1 MTRAGHVARGNR
13 GAAVSV
19 SSALQA
25 QGGVVVAQQDD
36 LAGWSRRRRCTSGDS
51 VPFSVLLGVVDGR
64 QGRERRNRRGG
75 CGRCARGFLG
85 NVV

>member
-1 MTRAGHVARGNR
+1 MTGAGHVARGSR

-19 SSALQA
+19 SSALRA

-36 LAGWSRRRRCTSGDS
+36 LAGWSSRRCCTSGDS
-51 VPFSVLLGVVDGR
+51 VAFSGLLGAVDGR
-64 QGRERRNRRGG
+64 QGRERRNGRGG
-75 CGRCARGFLG
+75 WGRCARGFLG